1 MTSALR
7 SLFALQSLPRGR
19 VALSIALG
27 ALAVGFGVALMTTAG
42 YLISRAAEHPPILEL
57 TTVIV
62 AVRFF
67 ALGRPLA
74 RYLERLSSHDV
85 ALRGLGSARSRVYE
99 RIEPL
104 APAELA
110 AFRRGDL
117 LTRLV
122 ADVDVLQNLTLRAL
136 SPAVVALL
144 VGLSCVLACALVLPW
159 AAVALAVGLALAG
172 IVVPFIAAWCGPVGS
187 RQAAA
192 RGELTAEVVELLR
205 GAPELV
211 AYGREDDVLT
221 RVREADRELVRLGRR
236 DAVVAGVADGAFV
249 LVAGLTATAV
259 LAVAVS
265 AHSSGT
271 LDRVLVAMLAL
282 LALSSFDAVQPLPGA
297 ARELP
302 STSASG
308 RRILELTQREPAV
321 VDPERPEPLTGS
333 RPAVGLEGVSARY
346 PDGSLVL
353 DEFDLRLEP
362 GARVALVGP
371 SGAGKTTVTNL
382 LLRFLDPVRGR
393 VTIDG
398 RDLRSLT
405 QEDVRRTFAL
415 AGQDAHVFDSSIRE
429 NLMLAR
435 PDATDSELDAALRS
449 ARLDAW
455 VASLPAG
462 LDTLVGEEGA
472 QLSGGQRQRLV
483 IARALLADAPVLVLD
498 EPTAHLDPETAE
510 ALVRDVV
517 AEVGDRTVLLITHR
531 PEGLDLVDEVVRL
544 PAR

>member
-7 SLFALQSLPRGR
+7 PLFALLSLPRGR
-19 VALSIALG
+19 VALSIGLG

-67 ALGRPLA
+67 ALGASARALPGAALLA
-74 RYLERLSSHDV
+74 RRRP
-85 ALRGLGSARSRVYE
+85 AWARPRTLACLQ

-122 ADVDVLQNLTLRAL
+122 ADVDALQNLTLRAL

-144 VGLSCVLACALVLPW
+144 VGLGCVVTCALVLPW

-172 IVVPFIAAWCGPVGS
+172 IVVPLLAAWCGRVGS

-192 RGELTAEVVELLR
+192 RGELTAELVELLR

-211 AYGREDDVLT
+211 AYGREDEVVA

-236 DAVVAGVADGAFV
+236 DALVAGLADGAFV

-265 AHSSGT
+265 AHSTAT

-297 ARELP
+297 ARELS
-302 STSASG
+302 STLASG
-308 RRILELTQREPAV
+308 RRILEPHAARAGGRRSRSAPAARAGRPV
-321 VDPERPEPLTGS
+321 V
-333 RPAVGLEGVSARY
+333 ALEGVRPAIRAARSCSTTSTS
-346 PDGSLVL
+346 DSS
-353 DEFDLRLEP
+353 R
-362 GARVALVGP
+362 ARAP
-371 SGAGKTTVTNL
+371 RWSDRAG
-382 LLRFLDPVRGR
+382 RGR
-393 VTIDG
+393 
-398 RDLRSLT
+398 
-405 QEDVRRTFAL
+405 
-415 AGQDAHVFDSSIRE
+415 
-429 NLMLAR
+429 
-435 PDATDSELDAALRS
+435 P
-449 ARLDAW
+449 
-455 VASLPAG
+455 P
-462 LDTLVGEEGA
+462 
-472 QLSGGQRQRLV
+472 
-483 IARALLADAPVLVLD
+483 
-498 EPTAHLDPETAE
+498 
-510 ALVRDVV
+510 
-517 AEVGDRTVLLITHR
+517 
-531 PEGLDLVDEVVRL
+531 
-544 PAR
+544 